1 MNLKK
6 SFSYTEDM
14 LESENLF
21 LNHLNDFVNNPRL
34 KQPPKEKLQ
43 IGTFGTLDY
52 GVNKGEKV
60 PIELKNRLEKK
71 INPEIL
77 RLDLDNI
84 DYKTDVVIVGTG
96 GAGLSAAI
104 EAAENGAR
112 VLMITK
118 DKFGLSN
125 TVLAQGGIQAAT
137 EPDDSPE
144 QHFEDTFNGGHNK
157 GKRELIEKLVYEAP
171 QSLLWL
177 ESLGVKFKEEPIIP
191 GGSNKK
197 RLHTIGDNTGANIM
211 GALGERVKQL
221 SDKITVIRYA
231 DAQELLKDEEG
242 AVAGIVFK
250 QENNY
255 KVVQSKSVIL
265 ATGGSGSLHYNN
277 MQTSNCKG
285 STADGL
291 AIAYH
296 AGAKLIDPG
305 AIQYHPTGGAYP
317 LNLCGKL
324 VSEKARSLGALLFNS
339 KGEALQSKGK
349 RDDIVSMIL
358 SEEAKGNEITTP
370 DGNRGIWLATPLI
383 DQINGVGTIEEK
395 LPGLLKKYQ
404 AEQIDIRKHAILIYP
419 TIHYHLGG
427 IEIDTKGM
435 STITNLFAVGEVSG
449 GIDGDNRLMG
459 NALASIVVYG
469 RIAGREASE
478 IAKKKEFSK
487 KLSLDYLLENKL
499 LVLDELTK

>member
-1 MNLKK
+1 MNLNK
-6 SFSYTEDM
+6 SFPYTEEM
-14 LESENLF
+14 IESENLF
-21 LNHLNDFVNNPRL
+21 LSHLKDFVNDSRL

-43 IGTFGTLDY
+43 IGTLKTLSY
-52 GVNKGEKV
+52 GPNEGEQV
-60 PIELKNRLEKK
+60 PIELKKRLEKK

-104 EAAENGAR
+104 EAAENGSN

-118 DKFGLSN
+118 DKFGFSN

-144 QHFEDTFNGGHNK
+144 QHFEDTFKGGHNK

-171 QSLLWL
+171 QNLLWL
-177 ESLGVKFKEEPIIP
+177 ESLGVKFQEEPIVP
-191 GGSNKK
+191 GGSTKK

-211 GALGERVKQL
+211 GALGRRVKQL

-231 DAQELLKDEEG
+231 DAQELLKDEYE
-242 AVAGIVFK
+242 AAAGIVFR
-250 QENNY
+250 QGNDY
-255 KVVQSKSVIL
+255 KIVQAKAVIL
-265 ATGGSGSLHYNN
+265 ATGGSGSLYYNN

-291 AIAYH
+291 VIAYH

-317 LNLCGKL
+317 VNLCGKL
-324 VSEKARSLGALLFNS
+324 ISEKARSLGALLFNS

-349 RDDIVSMIL
+349 RDDIVSIIL
-358 SEEAKGNEITTP
+358 SEESRGNAITTP
-370 DGNRGIWLATPLI
+370 NGNRGIWLATPLI
-383 DQINGVGTIEEK
+383 NQINGVGTIEKK
-395 LPGLLKKYQ
+395 LPGLFKKYQ

-427 IEIDTKGM
+427 IEIDTRGM
-435 STITNLFAVGEVSG
+435 STIPNLFAVGEVSG

-469 RIAGREASE
+469 RTAGREASE
-478 IAKKKEFSK
+478 IAKENDFSE
-487 KLSLDYLLENKL
+487 KLSLKYLLKNKL
-499 LVLDELTK
+499 LTSDELIR